1 MWLLRTVPQW
11 DTPRVSG
18 NGTLEAAGL
27 ILGSGPGRAS
37 PTRALSQAITELAF
51 PGRGPRP
58 GPQLRV
64 SQFGSVMRN
73 LPVIEDGDSVRPPA
87 LSGCRKTTFTE
98 LLSFFLHLGS
108 DLSLAGI

>member
-1 MWLLRTVPQW
+1 MGHSPSVRKRDVGSCWFNSGLRARQSIANTCSQSS
-11 DTPRVSG
+11 DHGAR
-18 NGTLEAAGL
+18 
-27 ILGSGPGRAS
+27 IPGER
-37 PTRALSQAITELAF
+37 
-51 PGRGPRP
+51 PRP

-73 LPVIEDGDSVRPPA
+73 LPVIEDGGSVRPPA